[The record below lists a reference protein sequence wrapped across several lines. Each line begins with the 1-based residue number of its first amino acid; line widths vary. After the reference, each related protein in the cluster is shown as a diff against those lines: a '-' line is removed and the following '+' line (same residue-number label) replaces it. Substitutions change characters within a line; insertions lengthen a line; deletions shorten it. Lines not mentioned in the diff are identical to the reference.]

1 MNIHEG
7 KEEPDKQVTPSSPLL
22 PRFAQNA
29 DPKLGSPSLRTHRY
43 TLVNP
48 YSADPNT
55 PESLSESD
63 KRNPSASTQRKR
75 KLCMSE
81 EPQAGKRLSCEA
93 DASSR
98 RSSSPVFH
106 VDTRETF
113 SGSSKTMA
121 AVQQRK
127 DHDNY
132 APPIPDFKRVS
143 FETPESKHS
152 LPGSGSCKQPIQK
165 FDIPRSAPNDFAF
178 SQRSGPEARDV
189 TPSDSPLGTTSA
201 PDETSSNRKRLV
213 DSLVAYVQPV
223 QNPPSPDANIES
235 RLTSVDLSDFHTT
248 RRKAPPCIPSQSSCS
263 GSETDIVASSQESAS
278 FKSSHLRGSTVTY
291 ARQRSFLGDI
301 SIMSDVGDGGSPGP
315 SQAGRV
321 TGNTTVAIDPCA
333 SSSVENSDNNCTGS
347 VRSIH
352 ELRKAG
358 ENARFIASVDSIF
371 EDIEDVQNS
380 VSGRCG
386 GFIQLC
392 EKLLNFQFARCFAQY
407 GFDKRLMEDLTDHLD
422 NLSATFALCAYE
434 LICSCGS
441 LSSVLFVPFWSKI
454 LNISPR
460 LLNEEND
467 VLTLAKRRDYGLSK
481 HVQASIY
488 DILPRLCSGLSKNQI
503 PIQISPRLLALRCL
517 HLTVSTL
524 QEHGCNIDNIP
535 LSLFTQLVGLLLL
548 EGRSG
553 VENRSLSTERLQIL
567 TLGFSILET
576 YTLISGSL
584 ANGYQNAILPL
595 SRLYGLLSLK
605 GYHGGRN
612 FQISTLY
619 MRVILNVT
627 NSNPSLA
634 GDFATPNLVG
644 ELVRTVVAEFSNVS
658 EDPLTR
664 QNASLDTVILALGSL
679 INLTEESES
688 SRRIFLGS
696 ESNSESLIHVLLLL
710 FTSSI
715 GSTSEA
721 NSVLE
726 VNHNVAVGYLSILLT
741 ILCLETDVRYN
752 VRRALN
758 GKGLPTILSTVDE
771 FLVYHQKVDQD
782 SPSLERRGE
791 TMATFMIRLRDI
803 IAKVRHSE
811 RLLQPH

>member
-1 MNIHEG
+1 MGQSRRLVTYGKSTRSQRSMNIHEG

-22 PRFAQNA
+22 PRFTQNA

-48 YSADPNT
+48 YSADRNT

-81 EPQAGKRLSCEA
+81 EPQAGKRLSCEV
-93 DASSR
+93 DAFR
-98 RSSSPVFH
+98 RSTSPGFH
-106 VDTRETF
+106 VDTKIF

-121 AVQQRK
+121 AVQQGK

-132 APPIPDFKRVS
+132 APPIPDSKRVS

-152 LPGSGSCKQPIQK
+152 LPGSWSCKRPIQK
-165 FDIPRSAPNDFAF
+165 FDIPRSVPNDFAF
-178 SQRSGPEARDV
+178 SQRSGPEVRDD
-189 TPSDSPLGTTSA
+189 TPSHSPLGTTSA
-201 PDETSSNRKRLV
+201 PDEASSNRKRLV

-235 RLTSVDLSDFHTT
+235 QLTSVDLPDFHTT
-248 RRKAPPCIPSQSSCS
+248 RQKAPPCIPSQSSCS
-263 GSETDIVASSQESAS
+263 GAETDIVASSQESAS

-291 ARQRSFLGDI
+291 ARQRSFLSDI
-301 SIMSDVGDGGSPGP
+301 SIMSDVGDGGPPGP

-321 TGNTTVAIDPCA
+321 TGNTTVAVDPCA
-333 SSSVENSDNNCTGS
+333 SSSVESSDNNGTGS

-358 ENARFIASVDSIF
+358 ENARFMASVDSIF

-392 EKLLNFQFARCFAQY
+392 EKLLDFQFARCFAQY

-441 LSSVLFVPFWSKI
+441 LSSVLFVPFWSRI

-460 LLNEEND
+460 LLKEENN
-467 VLTLAKRRDYGLSK
+467 VLKLAKRRDSGLSR

-488 DILPRLCSGLSKNQI
+488 DILPRLCSSLSKNQI

-535 LSLFTQLVGLLLL
+535 LSLFTQLIGLLLL

-553 VENRSLSTERLQIL
+553 IENRSLSTESLQIL

-595 SRLYGLLSLK
+595 SRLYGLLSMK
-605 GYHGGRN
+605 GYHSGRN

-644 ELVRTVVAEFSNVS
+644 ELVRTVVAEFNSVS
-658 EDPLTR
+658 ENPLIQ
-664 QNASLDTVILALGSL
+664 QNTSLDTVILALGSL

-688 SRRIFLGS
+688 SRRVFLGS
-696 ESNSESLIHVLLLL
+696 ESNSESLIHILLLL

-715 GSTSEA
+715 GSTSE
-721 NSVLE
+721 
-726 VNHNVAVGYLSILLT
+726 VNRGRN
-741 ILCLETDVRYN
+741 CF
-752 VRRALN
+752 N
-758 GKGLPTILSTVDE
+758 GI
-771 FLVYHQKVDQD
+771 
-782 SPSLERRGE
+782 
-791 TMATFMIRLRDI
+791 
-803 IAKVRHSE
+803 
-811 RLLQPH
+811 